1 MKLNQDFRMAVET
14 VLYLAKNKSGEYL
27 QAEEIAK
34 KLKFS
39 VGYLQKAIQAL
50 GRQGIVECKRG
61 RIGGM
66 KIAASVVT
74 LKDIW
79 EATSGA
85 LDIIDPPLTVMNK
98 PVKAFGQAMDKVIIY
113 KKK

>member
-1 MKLNQDFRMAVET
+1 VKLNQDFRMAVET
-14 VLYLAKNKSGEYL
+14 VLYLGKNKSGKYV

-34 KLKFS
+34 KLDFS

-50 GRQGIVECKRG
+50 SRRGIVECKRG

-66 KIAASVVT
+66 KIAAKMVT
-74 LKDIW
+74 LRDIW
-79 EATSGA
+79 EATNGA
-85 LDIIDPPLTVMNK
+85 LDFTDPPLPVMDK
-98 PVKAFGQAMDKVIIY
+98 PIKAFAQAMDKVIIY